1 MSLSGDQDLAER
13 DFHSI
18 KADDLDL
25 PPAFR
30 RFEERVKAHVL
41 MCMLACYLTWHLRH
55 AWASLTYTDE
65 TRPSGQPRRP
75 SPRSARVPGQGLRPA
90 RCGRPPLPQLLRRPQ
105 VGGQRGMALIEP
117 TQGVADARRHRLA

>member
-41 MCMLACYLTWHLRH
+41 MCMLACYPDL
-55 AWASLTYTDE
+55 APA
-65 TRPSGQPRRP
+65 PR
-75 SPRSARVPGQGLRPA
+75 L
-90 RCGRPPLPQLLRRPQ
+90 
-105 VGGQRGMALIEP
+105 
-117 TQGVADARRHRLA
+117 GVADLH